1 MSEVPKKPKQRREK
15 FSTSSGIEIKGAYTE
30 QDWNATKA
38 KTDLG
43 TPGEYP
49 YTRGVQETMYRGR
62 FWTMRQYA
70 GFGSARE
77 SNTRYKMLLE
87 KGQTGLSVA
96 FDLPTQMG
104 YDSDHV
110 MSTGEVGKVGVA
122 ISSIED
128 MEILLKDLPLE
139 KISTSMTINSTAGIL
154 LALYVAVARRR
165 GISADKLTGTIQ
177 NDLLKEYIARGT
189 YIYPPKASM
198 RVITDIF
205 DYCAKSVP
213 NWNTISISGYHIRE
227 AGSTAAQEI
236 AFTLANGITYVQAA
250 VDAGLDVDSFAG
262 RLSFFFN
269 VHNNFFEE
277 VAKFRAARR
286 MWARIMKDRFHA
298 KDDRSWRLRFHSQT
312 AGSTLTAQ
320 QPENNIVRVTMQA
333 LAAVLGGTQSLH
345 TNSMDEALGLPTEK
359 AVTIALRTQQIIA
372 NESGVADSID
382 GLGGSFLVESLTDQ
396 LEAAALDYIRRIE
409 NLGGVVKCIESGW
422 IQREIQQAAYT
433 YQKAVEA
440 KDEIVVGVNDF
451 VQASTSEPDI
461 LKISEAVAHEQIE
474 RLRRFKA
481 ARDAKKV
488 QAHLEQIRN
497 AATASDNLM
506 PLFVQAVDEHVTL
519 GEISDA
525 LRSVFGLFKET
536 ITV

>member
-1 MSEVPKKPKQRREK
+1 MSDKGSGTPAKPKSKLRKER
-15 FSTSSGIEIKGAYTE
+15 FVTSSGIELKDVYGAE
-30 QDWNATKA
+30 SGK
-38 KTDLG
+38 
-43 TPGEYP
+43 PGDYP

-77 SNTRYKMLLE
+77 SNERYKILLQ

-122 ISSIED
+122 ISSIQD

-154 LALYVAVARRR
+154 LALYIAVARRR

-177 NDLLKEYIARGT
+177 NDILKEYIARGT
-189 YIYPPKASM
+189 YIYPPKPSM

-205 DYCAKSVP
+205 GYCAKEVP

-236 AFTLANGITYVQAA
+236 AFTLADGITYVQAA
-250 VDAGLDVDSFAG
+250 VDAGLDVDEFAG

-269 VHNNFFEE
+269 GHNNFFEE
-277 VAKFRAARR
+277 IAKFRAARR
-286 MWARIMKDRFHA
+286 MWAKIMKERFHA
-298 KDDRSWRLRFHSQT
+298 KSDKSWRLRFHTQT

-320 QPENNIVRVTMQA
+320 QPENNIVRVSMQA

-345 TNSMDEALGLPTEK
+345 TNSMDEALGLPTER
-359 AVTIALRTQQIIA
+359 AATIALRTQQIIA
-372 NESGVADSID
+372 NESGAADVID
-382 GLGGSFLVESLTDQ
+382 PLGGSYYVEALTNE
-396 LEAAALDYIRRIE
+396 LEKAATDYIERIE
-409 NLGGVVKCIESGW
+409 AQGGVIKCIESGW
-422 IQREIQQAAYT
+422 IQREIQTAAYNF
-433 YQKAVEA
+433 QRAVES
-440 KDEIVVGVNDF
+440 KEEIVVGVNEF
-451 VQASTSEPDI
+451 VQPGNDHTEI
-461 LKISEAVAHEQIE
+461 LKISEAVASEQISRLKEFKSKRDHAKVAAQLE
-474 RLRRFKA
+474 R
-481 ARDAKKV
+481 
-488 QAHLEQIRN
+488 IRN
-497 AATASDNLM
+497 AAQGSENLM
-506 PLFVQAVDEHVTL
+506 PILVDAVEDGVTL
-519 GEISDA
+519 GEIADS
-525 LRSVFGLFKET
+525 LRKVFGLFKET
-536 ITV
+536 ITI